1 MNVILANVI
10 HWAIR
15 IYSLVVIVEVIL
27 TFFLPIYHPLRSFL
41 HRLVEP
47 ALAPIRRLLPQTG
60 MVDFSP
66 LVLILL
72 LQLIDILLVNLLV

>member
-10 HWAIR
+10 NWAIR

-27 TFFLPIYHPLRSFL
+27 SYFLPIYHPVRRILN
-41 HRLVEP
+41 RLVEP
-47 ALAPIRRLLPQTG
+47 ALAPIRRLLPSTG
-60 MVDFSP
+60 MVDISP

-72 LQLIDILLVNLLV
+72 LQLINILLVNLLL